1 MFPMLVKRLITFQKK
16 LCFYVVKN
24 IFMNLKK
31 IEIACFNLESALIA
45 QKSGADRVELCAEMS
60 VGGATPTIEI
70 IQQAREQLTIDL
82 YVMIRPRGGNFVYSD
97 SEFEQMKSEIE
108 TIKKLDVSGF
118 VFGILKEDNTIN
130 IEQNKALVELAKPL
144 LCTFHRAFDEVLD
157 YKQALED
164 VISCGFSTI
173 LTSGTF
179 PNVME
184 GKEVLKQLV
193 IQANNRIEIM
203 PGGGLRSTNISALD
217 EMVNANW
224 YHSSAITDGSETA
237 NPEEII
243 QLKKKL
249 QS

>member
-1 MFPMLVKRLITFQKK
+1 M
-16 LCFYVVKN
+16 
-24 IFMNLKK
+24 KK

-45 QKSGADRVELCAEMS
+45 QNSGADRVELCADMS
-60 VGGATPTIEI
+60 VGGTTPTVEI
-70 IQQAREQLTIDL
+70 IKQARENLTIDL
-82 YVMIRPRGGNFVYSD
+82 YVMIRPRGGNFVYSGA
-97 SEFEQMKSEIE
+97 EFEQMKSEIE
-108 TIKKLDVSGF
+108 TIKKLGVKGF
-118 VFGILKEDNTIN
+118 VFGILKEDKIIN
-130 IEQNKALVELAKPL
+130 IEQNLALVELAKPFP
-144 LCTFHRAFDEVLD
+144 CTFHRAFDEVLNVE
-157 YKQALED
+157 KALED

-179 PNVME
+179 SNIME

-203 PGGGLRSTNISALD
+203 PGGGLRSTNISELD

-224 YHSSAITDGSETA
+224 YHSSAITDGSEIA

>member
-1 MFPMLVKRLITFQKK
+1 M
-16 LCFYVVKN
+16 
-24 IFMNLKK
+24 KK

-45 QKSGADRVELCAEMS
+45 QKAGADRVELCADML
-60 VGGATPTIEI
+60 VGGTTPIIET
-70 IQQAREQLTIDL
+70 IQQARKHLTIDL
-82 YVMIRPRGGNFVYSD
+82 YVMIRPRGGNFVCSEA
-97 SEFEQMKSEIE
+97 EFEQMKLEIE
-108 TIKKLDVSGF
+108 TIKKLGVNGF
-118 VFGILKEDNTIN
+118 VFGILKDDNTIN
-130 IEQNKALVELAKPL
+130 IEQNKVLVELVKPFS
-144 LCTFHRAFDEVLD
+144 CTFHRAFDEVLNVE
-157 YKQALED
+157 KALED

-203 PGGGLRSTNISALD
+203 PGGGLRSTNILELN

-224 YHSSAITDGSETA
+224 YHSSAITDGSGIA
-237 NPEEII
+237 NSEEIV

>member
-1 MFPMLVKRLITFQKK
+1 
-16 LCFYVVKN
+16 
-24 IFMNLKK
+24 MNLKK
-31 IEIACFNLESALIA
+31 LEIACFNLESALIA
-45 QKSGADRVELCAEMS
+45 QKAGADRIELCADMS
-60 VGGATPTIEI
+60 VGGISPTIET
-70 IQQAREQLTIDL
+70 IQQAREHLTIDL
-82 YVMIRPRGGNFVYSD
+82 YIIIRPRGGNFVYSD

-108 TIKKLDVSGF
+108 TIKKLGVNGF
-118 VFGILKEDNTIN
+118 VFGILKEDNAIN
-130 IEQNKALVELAKPL
+130 IEQNKALVELAKPFP
-144 LCTFHRAFDEVLD
+144 CTFHRAFDEVSDL
-157 YKQALED
+157 KKALED
-164 VISCGFSTI
+164 VIPCGFSTI

-203 PGGGLRSTNISALD
+203 PGGGLRSTNISELN
-217 EMVNANW
+217 ETVKANW
-224 YHSSAITDGSETA
+224 YHSSAITDGSEIA

>member
-1 MFPMLVKRLITFQKK
+1 M
-16 LCFYVVKN
+16 
-24 IFMNLKK
+24 KK

-45 QKSGADRVELCAEMS
+45 QNSGADRVELCADMS
-60 VGGATPTIEI
+60 VGGTTPTLEI
-70 IQQAREQLTIDL
+70 IKQAREHLTIDL
-82 YVMIRPRGGNFVYSD
+82 YIMIRPRGGNFVYSD

-108 TIKKLDVSGF
+108 AIKKLRVNGF
-118 VFGILKEDNTIN
+118 VFGILKDDKTIN
-130 IEQNKALVELAKPL
+130 LEQNKVLVELAKPFP
-144 LCTFHRAFDEVLD
+144 CTFHRAFDAVSNYE
-157 YKQALED
+157 KALED

-179 PNVME
+179 PNVLE

-203 PGGGLRSTNISALD
+203 PGGGLRSTNISELN
-217 EMVNANW
+217 ELVNANW
-224 YHSSAITDGSETA
+224 YHSSAITDGSEIA

>member
-1 MFPMLVKRLITFQKK
+1 MSQ
-16 LCFYVVKN
+16 N
-24 IFMNLKK
+24 KK

-45 QKSGADRVELCAEMS
+45 QNAGADRVELCANML
-60 VGGATPTIEI
+60 VGGTTPTIEI
-70 IQQAREQLTIDL
+70 IQQAREHLTIDL
-82 YVMIRPRGGNFVYSD
+82 YVMIRPRGGNFVYSEA
-97 SEFEQMKSEIE
+97 EFEQMKSEIE
-108 TIKKLDVSGF
+108 TIKKLAVNGF
-118 VFGILKEDNTIN
+118 VFGILNEDKTIN
-130 IEQNKALVELAKPL
+130 IKQNKDLVELAKPFSS
-144 LCTFHRAFDEVLD
+144 TFHRAFDEVLD
-157 YKQALED
+157 YEKALED

-193 IQANNRIEIM
+193 IQGNNRIEIM
-203 PGGGLRSTNISALD
+203 PGGGLRSINISALN

-224 YHSSAITDGSETA
+224 YHSSAITDGSEIA

-243 QLKKKL
+243 QLKNEL

>member
-1 MFPMLVKRLITFQKK
+1 
-16 LCFYVVKN
+16 
-24 IFMNLKK
+24 MNLKK
-31 IEIACFNLESALIA
+31 LEIACFNLESALIA
-45 QKSGADRVELCAEMS
+45 QKAGADRIELCADMS
-60 VGGATPTIEI
+60 VGGISPTIET
-70 IQQAREQLTIDL
+70 IQQAREHLTIDL
-82 YVMIRPRGGNFVYSD
+82 YIMIRPRGGNFVYSD

-108 TIKKLDVSGF
+108 TIKKLGVNGF

-130 IEQNKALVELAKPL
+130 IEQNKALVELAKPF

-193 IQANNRIEIM
+193 IQANNRIKIM
-203 PGGGLRSTNISALD
+203 PGGGLRSTNISELD

-224 YHSSAITDGSETA
+224 YHSSAINDGSEIT
-237 NPEEII
+237 NPEEIM
-243 QLKKKL
+243 QLKNKL

>member
-1 MFPMLVKRLITFQKK
+1 M
-16 LCFYVVKN
+16 
-24 IFMNLKK
+24 KK

-45 QKSGADRVELCAEMS
+45 QKAGADRVELCADML
-60 VGGATPTIEI
+60 VGGTTPIIET
-70 IQQAREQLTIDL
+70 IQQARKHLTIDL
-82 YVMIRPRGGNFVYSD
+82 YVMIRPRGGNFVCSEA
-97 SEFEQMKSEIE
+97 EFEQMKLEIE
-108 TIKKLDVSGF
+108 TIKKLGVNGF
-118 VFGILKEDNTIN
+118 VFGILNKDKTIN
-130 IEQNKALVELAKPL
+130 IEQNKALLELAKPFP
-144 LCTFHRAFDEVLD
+144 CTFHRAFDEVLNVE
-157 YKQALED
+157 KALEN

-184 GKEVLKQLV
+184 GKYVLKQLV

-203 PGGGLRSTNISALD
+203 PGGGLRSTNISELN
-217 EMVNANW
+217 EMVKANW

-249 QS
+249 LS

>member
-1 MFPMLVKRLITFQKK
+1 MFQ
-16 LCFYVVKN
+16 N
-24 IFMNLKK
+24 KK

-45 QKSGADRVELCAEMS
+45 QNTGADRVELCADMS
-60 VGGATPTIEI
+60 VGGTTPTIET
-70 IQQAREQLTIDL
+70 IQKARENLTIDL

-97 SEFEQMKSEIE
+97 IEFQQMKSEIE
-108 TIKKLDVSGF
+108 TIKKLGVNGF
-118 VFGILKEDNTIN
+118 VFGILKDNKTIN
-130 IEQNKALVELAKPL
+130 LEQNKALLELAKPFP
-144 LCTFHRAFDEVLD
+144 CTFHRAFDEVLNIE
-157 YKQALED
+157 KALDD

-179 PNVME
+179 PNVMK

-193 IQANNRIEIM
+193 IQANNCIEIM

-217 EMVNANW
+217 EIVNANW
-224 YHSSAITDGSETA
+224 YHSSAITDGSEMA

-243 QLKKKL
+243 QLNKKP